1 MKKTAKRDAVIR
13 AQQDTAKVREV
24 LIVQDTLNQIS
35 SDAEIREDF
44 LSGLN
49 GAVKL
54 EVEDV
59 ELLEKL

>member
-1 MKKTAKRDAVIR
+1 MKKSAKRDAVIR

-24 LIVQDTLNQIS
+24 LIVQDTLRQMN
-35 SDAEIREDF
+35 SDSEIREDF
-44 LSGLN
+44 LSGSN